1 MNDTKIPLLRGGAKD
16 GVVAGVCYAS
26 DELLCLPRGIN
37 TPLHPSQEG
46 NRTRPAFASLF
57 IACILILILLSH
69 TNAQTYTKYVNP
81 FIGTAATGHT
91 FPGATFPFG
100 MVQLSPETG
109 NFGWAYCSG
118 YRYEDSVITGFA
130 HTHLNGTGGID
141 LGDVLFF
148 PYQNKAPEKFESR
161 FLRSTEKASPGY
173 YTVILSRDNI
183 KAELTASAH
192 TGLHRY
198 TFNNKGA
205 SHILVDIQ
213 SSLIDAKEDLLTH
226 VLAGHITITGNNTI
240 SGFTSTTEWV
250 DRKLFFTARFSKP
263 FTGYHFIDGKTKRRL
278 VLDFS
283 TKPGEQVEAKVAI
296 SAVSIAGAELNL
308 SETIHKSFETVRSD
322 AVKAWESY
330 LGRVKAEGT
339 KDQLAS
345 LYTSLYHL
353 FIQPNNIADID
364 GKYRGP
370 DGKVHQSADGVYYS
384 TLSLW
389 DTYRAA
395 HPMYTILC
403 PDRDGQLVESM
414 VQHFAVAHA
423 LPIWT
428 LWGKESFAM
437 IGNHSVPVMVDAS
450 LKGIKGFD
458 KQQVFAA
465 IKKTLTTN
473 VNPKYDWS
481 LYMRYGY
488 LPSDTVKR
496 EAVSRTLEAAYDD
509 WCAAQ
514 LAKALHKQA
523 DYTYF
528 TRRSQFYRNLFDRST
543 NLMRGKLSNS
553 NWVEP
558 FAHLDSGQLAIG
570 GDYTEGNAW
579 QYVWQVQHDIPGL
592 IKLMGGNKVFSAKLD
607 SLFTMSS
614 DVFGKGSTLDVTGLI
629 GQYAHGN
636 EPVHHVAYLYTLA
649 GNPAQTQK
657 YVRQIHEQFYQN
669 KPDGLSGNDDCG
681 QMSAW
686 DIFTTMGFYPVN
698 PVDGRFVFGA
708 PQLAKISI
716 TLPGNKQFVI
726 RAINLS
732 AANKYVAGI
741 SLNGKV
747 YTKPYITYKDIMSG
761 GNLVFMMTDKP
772 AAAKF

>member
-1 MNDTKIPLLRGGAKD
+1 MMTNYKNIPLLRGGAS
-16 GVVAGVCYAS
+16 GSAAAGVCS
-26 DELLCLPRGIN
+26 SSSED

-46 NRTRPAFASLF
+46 NRTGLA
-57 IACILILILLSH
+57 LIILLLIFLFNYA
-69 TNAQTYTKYVNP
+69 NAQSYTKYVNP

-91 FPGATFPFG
+91 FPGATVPFG

-109 NFGWAYCSG
+109 NFGWDYCSG

-130 HTHLNGTGGID
+130 HTHLNGTGGVD

-148 PYQNKAPEKFESR
+148 PFQGKEPATFVSG
-161 FLRSTEKASPGY
+161 FARSTEKASPGY
-173 YTVILSRDNI
+173 YTVVLKRDNI
-183 KAELTASAH
+183 KTELTASAH

-198 TFNNKGA
+198 TFNKKGA

-213 SSLIDAKEDLLTH
+213 SSLVDSKEELESHLLD
-226 VLAGHITITGNNTI
+226 GFITINSNNTI
-240 SGFTSTTEWV
+240 SGYTSTSVWV
-250 DRKLFFTARFSKP
+250 DRKMFFTAVFNKP
-263 FTGYHFIDGKTKRRL
+263 FTGYHFIDGKNKRRL
-278 VLDFS
+278 VLDFD
-283 TKPGEQVEAKVAI
+283 TQAGGQVEAKVAI
-296 SAVSIAGAELNL
+296 SAVSIAGAKLNQ
-308 SETIHKSFETVRSD
+308 SETINKSFETVKSE
-322 AVKAWESY
+322 AIQNWEDHLS
-330 LGRVKAEGT
+330 VIKAEGT
-339 KDQLAS
+339 DNEKTN

-364 GKYRGP
+364 GKYRGA
-370 DGKVHQSADGVYYS
+370 DGKVHQSADKVFYS
-384 TLSLW
+384 TFSLW

-403 PDRDGQLVESM
+403 PERDGQMVESM
-414 VQHFAVAHA
+414 LQHFDIAKA

-428 LWGKESFAM
+428 LWGKESYAM
-437 IGNHSVPVMVDAS
+437 IGNHSIPVIVDAS

-458 KQQVFAA
+458 KEKAFAA

-481 LYMRYGY
+481 IYIRYGY
-488 LPSDTVKR
+488 LPSDIVKR

-523 DYTYF
+523 DYNYF
-528 TRRSQFYRNLFDRST
+528 TKRSKFYVNLFDKST
-543 NLMRGKLSNS
+543 NLMRGKLANGK
-553 NWVEP
+553 WVEP

-570 GDYTEGNAW
+570 GDYTEGNAG

-592 IKLMGGNKVFSAKLD
+592 IKLMGGNKTFSDKLD
-607 SLFTMSS
+607 SLFTMDSKT
-614 DVFGKGSTLDVTGLI
+614 FGKGSTLDVTGLI

-649 GNPAQTQK
+649 GNPAKTQQ
-657 YVRQIHEQFYQN
+657 YVRQVHEQFYQN

-698 PVDGRFVFGA
+698 PADGKFIFGA
-708 PQLAKISI
+708 PQMKNIDI
-716 TLPGNKQFVI
+716 TLSGKKHFI
-726 RAINLS
+726 IKAINLS
-732 AANKYVAGI
+732 EANKYVESI
-741 SLNGKV
+741 SLNGRI

-761 GNLVFMMTDKP
+761 GSLVFTMTDKP
-772 AAAKF
+772 ASPNF